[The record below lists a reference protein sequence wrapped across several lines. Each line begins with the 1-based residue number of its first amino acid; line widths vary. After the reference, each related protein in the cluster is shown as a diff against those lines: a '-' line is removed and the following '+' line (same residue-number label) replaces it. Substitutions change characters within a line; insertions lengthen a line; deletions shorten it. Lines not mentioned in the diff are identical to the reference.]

1 MTLVKKIMVAYDD
14 SELAEKAL
22 RLGLEIAQGLED
34 AQLDVVYV
42 TASPSSAFI
51 GVDDVSTMMKVMN
64 RRGELALERAAAIA
78 KETGVNITYSVLAGT
93 SAAAELLNYAEKT
106 GAELI
111 VMGSRGKRGL
121 TEQFGSVSHAVL
133 HGAKVP
139 VLVVK

>member
-93 SAAAELLNYAEKT
+93 SAAAELLNHAEKT

-111 VMGSRGKRGL
+111 GMGSRGKRGL